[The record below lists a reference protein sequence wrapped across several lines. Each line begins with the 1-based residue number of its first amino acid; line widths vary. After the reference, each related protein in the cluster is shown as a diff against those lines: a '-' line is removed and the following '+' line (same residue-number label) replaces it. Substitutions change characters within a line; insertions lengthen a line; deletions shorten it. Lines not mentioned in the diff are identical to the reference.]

1 MHWLCVF
8 DVINEKINS
17 KIENEH
23 RNRHTHR
30 KHVLNAQNIQDESK
44 FNKSEKNAVNEA
56 KAPLG

>member
-1 MHWLCVF
+1 MRCLCVF
-8 DVINEKINS
+8 DIINEKIHS

-30 KHVLNAQNIQDESK
+30 KNVLNAQNIQGESK

-56 KAPLG
+56 KEPLG